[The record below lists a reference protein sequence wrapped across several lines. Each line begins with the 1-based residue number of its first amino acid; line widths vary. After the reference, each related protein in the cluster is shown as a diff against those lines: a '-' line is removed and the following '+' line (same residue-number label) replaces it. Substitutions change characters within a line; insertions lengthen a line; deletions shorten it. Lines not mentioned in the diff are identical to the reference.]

1 MKRKICA
8 CISSLLIAAV
18 MMSGCALELNPQSK
32 STDEGV
38 QPLMS
43 EDEKMKQAAEPVS
56 VYYER
61 KKLLDS
67 GDFEGSVPLAANGDS
82 IWYYKKADIY
92 GFYETEKE
100 VVSFCADADTG
111 EVEYDE
117 QLNVP
122 AENYLRRDDE
132 KVVYWFVKD
141 DKYTLNSLDLK
152 SGKTETVDLD
162 DTPHYTGT
170 DDAGNIYIYSVSG
183 GGLTVYDQSLKVS
196 GDYNIDA
203 QLTDIGLSERFI
215 YGMCVSHDGKVY
227 FEADD
232 KNSCSSVLTI
242 DENGKLKNL
251 TGDIYDIR
259 EANRIF
265 INAEGIIT
273 LCTGYVSVICDTI
286 DSETGEVLYRYELY
300 GAESLLGPSDKYD
313 MVYLD
318 SSGVCGYD
326 YKEDSKDLIVSEE
339 KVPGLATMFDSGFI
353 NGNRLYLSLVDTGTN
368 KLLEVRK
375 STGEIISSDV
385 TGASLA
391 TVSPDGHL
399 YYIDSEY
406 RIQASEEGYTYE
418 SDASS
423 VYRLNDDGTSELVF
437 TLPEYEMEV
446 VPSAFCISD
455 KGEFFITYSDEENIG
470 CLFVYDTSGNFKTK
484 IYAPED
490 KYNSYKGLPRV
501 RRNEK
506 GDIYAVDEYSALW
519 KIDQDKY
526 EMNKVNCFNLLG
538 MDNWYMD
545 GKFGYDL
552 LYIGLSGI
560 FGWKEADD
568 SVTELV
574 LFQDAE
580 GTVSPYD
587 YYDMVLFNTDEVL
600 LPDGIM
606 LKKADEARLTELNS
620 RKIITLAVSGSTI
633 KPFVDDF
640 NTSNDDYRIVL
651 KDYLKYGSTYDYNDF
666 GKDSEQLSKDIV
678 NGDIPDIIMLDN
690 MDVSAY
696 IPKGLFT
703 DLKEF
708 VEKDP
713 ELDMSDFY
721 QNITDE
727 FVYKDCQYTIP
738 ALNSF
743 RTIFSVYQP
752 EKWDYSDMISHDT
765 INENLFEYFSSFN
778 VYNWLL
784 ASYIDDYVDM
794 EAKKCDFDNE
804 TFAKLIDFIKENC
817 SFDDE
822 FDDTQTD
829 RSADLRS
836 EEFSY
841 FGEYFQNISGDSS
854 WRTGTPYVPGFPSKE
869 GSRNYIQPELMFGIT
884 NNCENKEGAWEFVRR
899 FLIDKDLNGAVNNSY
914 TTLNGFSIRKDVN
927 ENDLK
932 ETVAD
937 YAEFG
942 EDISDKADE
951 YREFV
956 NGPVFS
962 DLIYSGVKR
971 IGMEEADAF
980 FKSEDITAEETA
992 KTIQNKVMLYLN
1004 EIS

>member
-1 MKRKICA
+1 MKRRICA
-8 CISSLLIAAV
+8 CVSSLLITAV

-32 STDEGV
+32 SADEGV

-67 GDFEGSVPLAANGDS
+67 GDLEGSVPVAVNGDS
-82 IWYYKKADIY
+82 IWYYKRADIY
-92 GFYETEKE
+92 GLHNTEKE
-100 VVSFCADADTG
+100 IVSFLADAETG

-117 QLNVP
+117 QLNIP
-122 AENYLRRDDE
+122 AENYIRRDDE
-132 KVVYWFVKD
+132 KIVYWLLKD
-141 DKYTLNSLDLK
+141 EKYTLNSLDLK
-152 SGKTETVDLD
+152 SGKTETVDLG

-183 GGLTVYDQSLKVS
+183 DSLTVYDQSLNVS
-196 GDYNIDA
+196 ESFNIDD
-203 QLTDIGLSERFI
+203 QLINMDVTNRFI

-227 FEADD
+227 FAVDEKDV
-232 KNSCSSVLTI
+232 CSSVFTI

-259 EANRIF
+259 EKNRIF

-273 LCTGYVSVICDTI
+273 LCTGYGSVICDTI
-286 DSETGEVLYRYELY
+286 DSETGEVLHRYELY
-300 GAESLLGPSDKYD
+300 GVNDLLGPSDKYD

-318 SSGVCGYD
+318 ASGVRGYD
-326 YKEDSKDLIVSEE
+326 YKEDKKDLIVSEE
-339 KVPGLATMFDSGFI
+339 KIPGIASVYDSGFI
-353 NGNRLYLSLVDTGTN
+353 SGNTLFLSVLDADAN
-368 KLLEVRK
+368 KLIEVRK
-375 STGEIISSDV
+375 STGETIITDNA
-385 TGASLA
+385 GGRLA
-391 TVSPDGHL
+391 AVSPDGHL
-399 YYIDSEY
+399 YYI
-406 RIQASEEGYTYE
+406 SEEYKIKSSDEGDTYE
-418 SDASS
+418 SVTVSFF
-423 VYRLNDDGTSELVF
+423 RLNDDGTSELVF

-455 KGEFFITYSDEENIG
+455 KGEFFITYADEEDRG
-470 CLFVYDTSGNFKTK
+470 CVFVYDSSGNLKTK

-490 KYNSYKGLPRV
+490 KYSFYKGLPRV

-506 GDIYAVDEYSALW
+506 GDIYAVDEYNALW

-526 EMNKVNCFNLLG
+526 EMNDANCFNLLG
-538 MDNWYMD
+538 MDNSYMD

-552 LYIGLSGI
+552 LYKNLSGI
-560 FGWKEADD
+560 YGWKEADD

-587 YYDMVLFNTDEVL
+587 DMILFSTDEVL

-606 LKKADEARLTELNS
+606 LKKADEERLAELNS

-633 KPFVDDF
+633 KPFVDEF

-804 TFAKLIDFIKENC
+804 TFTELLDFIKSNC
-817 SFDDE
+817 TFGDE
-822 FDDTQTD
+822 IDEALRD
-829 RSADLRS
+829 RSYDLRS
-836 EEFSY
+836 NVFSY
-841 FGEYFQNISGDSS
+841 FDEYLRSVSED
-854 WRTGTPYVPGFPSKE
+854 TYALGFPSKD
-869 GSRNYIQPELMFGIT
+869 GGRNYIQPELMFGIT
-884 NNCENKEGAWEFVRR
+884 NSCENKEGAWEFVRL
-899 FLIDKDLNGAVNNSY
+899 FLTDKNLKGEVNNSY
-914 TTLNGFSIRKDVN
+914 TTLNGFSIRKDVD

-962 DLIYSGVKR
+962 DVLYSSVKR
-971 IGMEEADAF
+971 IVMEEADAF
-980 FKSEDITAEETA
+980 FQSEDITAEETA

>member
-1 MKRKICA
+1 MKRRICA
-8 CISSLLIAAV
+8 GIASLLAAAV
-18 MMSGCALELNPQSK
+18 IMSGCGQDLKPQSNR
-32 STDEGV
+32 TDDGIRPAV
-38 QPLMS
+38 S
-43 EDEKMKQAAEPVS
+43 ENEKKKTANGPIS
-56 VYYER
+56 VYFDR
-61 KKLLDS
+61 KNLLDNN
-67 GDFEGSVPLAANGDS
+67 DLKGSVPVAVNGDS
-82 IWYYKKADIY
+82 IWYYKRADIY
-92 GFYETEKE
+92 GLHNTEKE
-100 VVSFCADADTG
+100 IVSFLADTETG

-117 QLNVP
+117 QLNIP
-122 AENYLRRDDE
+122 AENYIRRDE
-132 KVVYWFVKD
+132 KKVVYWLEND
-141 DKYTLNSLDLK
+141 DNYTLNSLDLK
-152 SGKTETVDLD
+152 SGKTETVDLG

-170 DDAGNIYIYSVSG
+170 DGAGNIYIYSVSG
-183 GGLTVYDQSLKVS
+183 DSLTVYDQSLNVS
-196 GDYNIDA
+196 ESFNIDD
-203 QLTDIGLSERFI
+203 QLINMDVTNRFI

-227 FEADD
+227 FAVDEKDV
-232 KNSCSSVLTI
+232 CSSVFTI

-259 EANRIF
+259 EKNRIF

-273 LCTGYVSVICDTI
+273 LCTGYGSVICDTI
-286 DSETGEVLYRYELY
+286 DSETGEVLHRYELY
-300 GAESLLGPSDKYD
+300 GVNDLLGPSDKYD

-318 SSGVCGYD
+318 ASGVRGYD
-326 YKEDSKDLIVSEE
+326 YKEDKKDLIVSEE
-339 KVPGLATMFDSGFI
+339 KIPGIASVYDSGFVS
-353 NGNRLYLSLVDTGTN
+353 GNTLFLSVLDADAN
-368 KLLEVRK
+368 KLIEVRK
-375 STGEIISSDV
+375 STGETII
-385 TGASLA
+385 TENAGGRLA
-391 TVSPDGHL
+391 AVSPDGHL
-399 YYIDSEY
+399 YYISDEHKTKSY
-406 RIQASEEGYTYE
+406 DDTYE
-418 SDASS
+418 SVTPSFF
-423 VYRLNDDGTSELVF
+423 RLNDDGTSELVF

-455 KGEFFITYSDEENIG
+455 KGEFFITYADEEDRG
-470 CLFVYDTSGNFKTK
+470 CVFVYDSSGNLKTK

-490 KYNSYKGLPRV
+490 KYSFYKGLPRV

-506 GDIYAVDEYSALW
+506 GDIYAVDEYNALW

-538 MDNWYMD
+538 MDNSYMD

-552 LYIGLSGI
+552 LYKNLSGI
-560 FGWKEADD
+560 YGWKEADD

-587 YYDMVLFNTDEVL
+587 DMILFSTDEVL

-606 LKKADEARLTELNS
+606 LKKADEERLAELNS

-743 RTIFSVYQP
+743 MTIFSVYQP

-804 TFAKLIDFIKENC
+804 TFTELLDFIKSNC
-817 SFDDE
+817 TFGDE
-822 FDDTQTD
+822 IDEALWD
-829 RSADLRS
+829 RSYDLRS
-836 EEFSY
+836 KVFSY
-841 FGEYFQNISGDSS
+841 FDEYLRSVSED
-854 WRTGTPYVPGFPSKE
+854 TYALGFPSKD
-869 GSRNYIQPELMFGIT
+869 GGRNYIQPELMFGIT
-884 NNCENKEGAWEFVRR
+884 NSCENKEGAWEFVRL
-899 FLIDKDLNGAVNNSY
+899 FLIDKNLKGEVNNSY
-914 TTLNGFSIRKDVN
+914 TTLNGFSIRKDVD
-927 ENDLK
+927 ENDIK
-932 ETVAD
+932 ETVTD
-937 YAEFG
+937 HAEYG

-971 IGMEEADAF
+971 IVMEEADAF

-1004 EIS
+1004 EIA